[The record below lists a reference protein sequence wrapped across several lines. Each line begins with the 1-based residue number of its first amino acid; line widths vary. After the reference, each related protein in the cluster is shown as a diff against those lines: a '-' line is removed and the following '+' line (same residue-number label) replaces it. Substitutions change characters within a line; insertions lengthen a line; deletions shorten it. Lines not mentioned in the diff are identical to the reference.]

1 MKGLAAL
8 SVIFALVALILAHIG
23 WDATDAT
30 SLQVASIFAGLWA
43 MSISIILHN
52 LLSK

>member
-1 MKGLAAL
+1 VKGVAAL

-23 WDATDAT
+23 WDAKTPT
-30 SLQVASIFAGLWA
+30 PLQVASVFAGLWA
-43 MSISIILHN
+43 MSISIVVHN